1 MKELNSKLIK
11 IQSGLKAPKNQTNS
25 FGGYKYRSAEDILE
39 AVKPL
44 LKEQGVSLTIS
55 DDIVAVGDRIYV
67 KATATLSDGTDI
79 IQTVAFA
86 REPASKKGAD
96 ESQITGATSSY
107 SRKYALGGLLCI
119 DDTKDADATN
129 THGKDE
135 QKSAPEKKDC
145 PGAIYWKLI
154 KMDVEGVKDK
164 KGRTGLEYYKAN
176 YNPSEEDIK
185 KFDSDLQMARDARET
200 QDFLDLDESAQ
211 NPKNK
216 K

>member
-55 DDIVAVGDRIYV
+55 DDIVIVGDRTYV
-67 KATATLSDGTDI
+67 KATATLSDGADI

-96 ESQITGATSSY
+96 DSQITGATSSY
-107 SRKYALGGLLCI
+107 SRKYALNGLFCI
-119 DDTKDADATN
+119 DDTRDADATN

-135 QKSAPEKKDC
+135 KPVPERRDC
-145 PGAIYWKLI
+145 PGEIYWKLI

-176 YNPSEEDIK
+176 YNPSPEDIK

-200 QDFLDLDESAQ
+200 QDFLDLDESAH